1 MVTKSK
7 YKTLTPG
14 RNLPVKKVK
23 NLPKN
28 FFYLFN
34 EFTDKTIEDWV
45 KKKVCFGDKALYKYI
60 SEYSKENIKKF
71 RARVQRLTQT
81 KRLMKLLRYSSQN
94 QYAHLCMI

>member
-7 YKTLTPG
+7 SKPLTPG

-34 EFTDKTIEDWV
+34 EFTEKSIED
-45 KKKVCFGDKALYKYI
+45 
-60 SEYSKENIKKF
+60 
-71 RARVQRLTQT
+71 
-81 KRLMKLLRYSSQN
+81 
-94 QYAHLCMI
+94 